1 MMRKDQ
7 QQDMKELEYPFDS
20 EYLYSKK
27 KSIKKQLLSEL
38 DEKTCLH
45 KKIAILGGSTTRDI
59 KLMLELFLLNYG
71 IVPEFYESEFNQ
83 YYQDAMFP
91 NPALEAFAP
100 DVIFIHTSLRNIA
113 EFPHVADSADTVNAL
128 LEKEYKSY
136 VKMWEHLADTYHCVI
151 IQNNFEYPYYRL
163 FGNKDASDIHGKV
176 NYVTRLNCRF
186 YEYAQS
192 TPNFYIHDLNYLS
205 ARYGLEAWSDPFY
218 WHSYKY
224 ALCVPAIPDF
234 AFSVAKIIKSLYG
247 KNKKA
252 FALDLDN
259 TLWGGIVG
267 DDGVENL
274 VLGHETS
281 AGQVYCAF
289 QEYLKEYKELGV
301 LLNIDSKNDY
311 ENAIAGLNHPAA
323 VLKPDDFIQ
332 IKANW
337 EPKDRNLTQMAK
349 DLNLM
354 PDSFVFVDD
363 NPAEREIVRAQVPGA
378 AVPELDRPETYA
390 RTIDMSGFFEV
401 TNLSEDDKKRTAMYQ
416 ENAKRAKEEA
426 AFENYEDY
434 LKALN
439 MKAEIKAF
447 APVYMARIAQL
458 TNKSNQFNLTTRRY
472 TQPEIEELAA
482 NPDYLT
488 FYGRLEDKFGDNGV
502 ISVVIGHKIENVLH
516 IDLWIMSCRVLK
528 RDMEYAMMDIVV
540 RECQKQGITEI
551 HGYYYPT
558 AKNAMVKEFYAL
570 QGFEKTGEDE
580 QGNTEWRLDL
590 ADGYTERNHVI
601 AVES

>member
-1 MMRKDQ
+1 MR
-7 QQDMKELEYPFDS
+7 ELEYPFDS
-20 EYLYSKK
+20 EAIYGRKK
-27 KSIKKQLLSEL
+27 ALKRELLAQL
-38 DEKTCLH
+38 DEKSCLH

-71 IVPEFYESEFNQ
+71 IQPEFYESEFNQ

-91 NPALEAFAP
+91 NPELEAFAP
-100 DVIFIHTSLRNIA
+100 DIIFIHTTFRNIA
-113 EFPHVADSADTVNAL
+113 DFPTLSDSAETVQEL
-128 LEKEYKSY
+128 LDKEYLKY
-136 VKMWEHLADTYHCVI
+136 VKMWERLAKVYHCVI

-163 FGNKDASDIHGKV
+163 LGNKDASDMHGKV
-176 NYVTRLNCRF
+176 NFVTRLNCKF
-186 YEYAQS
+186 YEYAQN
-192 TPNFYIHDLNYLS
+192 TPNFYINDINYLS
-205 ARYGLEAWSDPFY
+205 AQYGLEKWSDPFY

-224 ALCVPAIPDF
+224 ALCVPAIPDL
-234 AFSVAKIIKSLYG
+234 AFSVAKIIKSVYG
-247 KNKKA
+247 RNKKA
-252 FALDLDN
+252 FVLDLDN

-289 QEYLKEYKELGV
+289 QEYLKEYKALGV

-311 ENAIAGLNHPAA
+311 ENAIAGLNHPAG

-337 EPKDRNLTQMAK
+337 EPKDRNLVQIAK
-349 DLNLM
+349 ELNLM
-354 PDSFVFVDD
+354 PDSMVFVDD
-363 NPAEREIVRAQVPGA
+363 NPAEREIVRGQVSGV
-378 AVPELDRPETYA
+378 AVPELERPEEYA
-390 RTIDMSGFFEV
+390 KIIDRSGFFEV
-401 TNLSEDDKKRTAMYQ
+401 TNLSEDDRKRTAMYQ

-439 MKAEIKAF
+439 MKAEIKSF

-472 TQPEIEELAA
+472 TQPEIEEAAA
-482 NPDYLT
+482 NPDYITL
-488 FYGRLEDKFGDNGV
+488 YGKLEDKFGDNGV
-502 ISVVIGHKIENVLH
+502 ISVVIGHNIENVLH

-528 RDMEYAMMDIVV
+528 RDMEYAMMDTVA
-540 RECQKQGITEI
+540 EACKKQGITEI
-551 HGYYYPT
+551 RGYYYPT
-558 AKNAMVKEFYAL
+558 AKNSMVKEFYAL
-570 QGFEKTGEDE
+570 QGFEKIKEDE
-580 QGNTEWRLDL
+580 QGNTEWRLSL
-590 ADGYTERNHVI
+590 ADGYEVKNHVI
-601 AVES
+601 DVENDL

>member
-1 MMRKDQ
+1 MR
-7 QQDMKELEYPFDS
+7 ELEYPFDS
-20 EYLYSKK
+20 EAIYGRKK
-27 KSIKKQLLSEL
+27 ALKRELLAQL
-38 DEKTCLH
+38 DEKSCLH

-71 IVPEFYESEFNQ
+71 IQPEFYESEFNQ

-91 NPALEAFAP
+91 NPELEAFAP
-100 DVIFIHTSLRNIA
+100 DIIFIHTTFRNIA
-113 EFPHVADSADTVNAL
+113 DFPTLSDSAETVQEL
-128 LEKEYKSY
+128 LDKEYLKY
-136 VKMWEHLADTYHCVI
+136 VKMWERLAKVYHCVI

-163 FGNKDASDIHGKV
+163 LGNKDASDMHGKV
-176 NYVTRLNCRF
+176 NFVTRLNCKF
-186 YEYAQS
+186 YEYAQN
-192 TPNFYIHDLNYLS
+192 TPNFYINDINYLS
-205 ARYGLEAWSDPFY
+205 AQYGLEKWSDPFY

-224 ALCVPAIPDF
+224 ALCVPAIPDL
-234 AFSVAKIIKSLYG
+234 AFSVAKIIKSVYG
-247 KNKKA
+247 RNKKA
-252 FALDLDN
+252 FVLDLDN

-289 QEYLKEYKELGV
+289 QDYLKEYKALGV

-311 ENAIAGLNHPAA
+311 ENAIAGLNHPAG

-337 EPKDRNLTQMAK
+337 ESKDRNLVQIAK
-349 DLNLM
+349 ELNLM
-354 PDSFVFVDD
+354 PDSMVFVDD
-363 NPAEREIVRAQVPGA
+363 NPAEREIVRGQVSGV
-378 AVPELDRPETYA
+378 AVPELERPEEYA
-390 RTIDMSGFFEV
+390 KIIDRSGFFEV
-401 TNLSEDDKKRTAMYQ
+401 TNLSEDDRKRTAMYQ

-439 MKAEIKAF
+439 MKAEIKSF

-472 TQPEIEELAA
+472 TQPEIEEAAA
-482 NPDYLT
+482 NPDYITL
-488 FYGRLEDKFGDNGV
+488 YGKLEDKFGDNGV
-502 ISVVIGHKIENVLH
+502 ISVVIGHNIENVLH

-528 RDMEYAMMDIVV
+528 RDMEYAMMDTVA
-540 RECQKQGITEI
+540 EACKKQGITEI
-551 HGYYYPT
+551 RGYYYPT
-558 AKNAMVKEFYAL
+558 AKNSMVKEFYAL
-570 QGFEKTGEDE
+570 QGFEKIKEDE
-580 QGNTEWRLDL
+580 QGNTEWRLSL
-590 ADGYTERNHVI
+590 ADGYEVKNHVI
-601 AVES
+601 DVENDL

>member
-1 MMRKDQ
+1 
-7 QQDMKELEYPFDS
+7 
-20 EYLYSKK
+20 
-27 KSIKKQLLSEL
+27 
-38 DEKTCLH
+38 
-45 KKIAILGGSTTRDI
+45 
-59 KLMLELFLLNYG
+59 
-71 IVPEFYESEFNQ
+71 
-83 YYQDAMFP
+83 
-91 NPALEAFAP
+91 
-100 DVIFIHTSLRNIA
+100 
-113 EFPHVADSADTVNAL
+113 
-128 LEKEYKSY
+128 
-136 VKMWEHLADTYHCVI
+136 
-151 IQNNFEYPYYRL
+151 
-163 FGNKDASDIHGKV
+163 
-176 NYVTRLNCRF
+176 
-186 YEYAQS
+186 
-192 TPNFYIHDLNYLS
+192 LNYLS

-289 QEYLKEYKELGV
+289 QEYLKEYKELGI

-337 EPKDRNLTQMAK
+337 EPKDRNLLQMAK

-363 NPAEREIVRAQVPGA
+363 NPAEREIVRAQIPGV

-390 RTIDMSGFFEV
+390 KIIDMSGFFEV

-434 LKALN
+434 LKALD

-447 APVYMARIAQL
+447 TPVYMARIAQL

-472 TQPEIEELAA
+472 TQPEIEEIAA
-482 NPDYLT
+482 DPDYLT

-502 ISVVIGHKIENVLH
+502 ISVVIGHRIDDALH

-528 RDMEYAMMDIVV
+528 RDMEYAMMDAVV
-540 RECQKQGITEI
+540 QSCLRHDIKQIY
-551 HGYYYPT
+551 GYYYPT

-570 QGFEKTGEDE
+570 QGFEKTNEDA
-580 QGNTEWRLDL
+580 QGNTEWKLDL
-590 ADGYTERNHVI
+590 AGGYEKKNHVI
-601 AVES
+601 QVN